1 MNDKHLKLKDEIA
14 LVNSWLNNSDQDSLG
29 RLIEA
34 YTPLIRKVAN
44 RHMRDG
50 LNIDDLVNEGIIGFI
65 VGLEKYN
72 PDLGNTLGVFVKYDI
87 INYISKFAD
96 GASCIVRIPN
106 SRSER
111 KIKEVIVHCVKNEE
125 RLSRDKFGNS
135 DKQSICAQAGIKEL
149 QVERYEMARRP
160 AVKISSSDCDGY
172 EVVKEII
179 DDRDTV
185 EEEVAKR
192 QSIEKAKMVL
202 SDIFDNMHERS
213 RRVITLRYMSDAF
226 TSYDYIATEIGVS
239 RELVRRI
246 ERAELENI
254 RKGLKKSGIK
264 EFDDIF

>member
-1 MNDKHLKLKDEIA
+1 M
-14 LVNSWLNNSDQDSLG
+14 
-29 RLIEA
+29 
-34 YTPLIRKVAN
+34 
-44 RHMRDG
+44 
-50 LNIDDLVNEGIIGFI
+50 
-65 VGLEKYN
+65 
-72 PDLGNTLGVFVKYDI
+72 
-87 INYISKFAD
+87 
-96 GASCIVRIPN
+96 
-106 SRSER
+106 
-111 KIKEVIVHCVKNEE
+111 
-125 RLSRDKFGNS
+125 SRDKFGNS

-149 QVERYEMARRP
+149 QVEKYEMARRP
-160 AVKISSSDCDGY
+160 AVKISSSDCDGD